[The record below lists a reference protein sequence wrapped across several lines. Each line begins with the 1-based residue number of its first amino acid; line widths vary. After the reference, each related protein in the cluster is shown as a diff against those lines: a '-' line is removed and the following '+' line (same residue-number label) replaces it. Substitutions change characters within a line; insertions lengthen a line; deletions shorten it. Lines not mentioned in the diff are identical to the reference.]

1 VPPTGFSAAT
11 ALDLV
16 RAGTPLQAVTDGHS
30 MDEIARAVADALTG
44 LRLGVS
50 ALDEAGLHRHAGLE
64 LWSIAEIAGHA
75 LAADAAAHA
84 IARVLALGRVPSDPA
99 DRAHPVDPFDRRFPY
114 GAPGDASASREAILA
129 AIRTAEERLA
139 TARVLAAGG
148 PAYAHDEL
156 GALTARG
163 WVLLSGVH
171 LAAHLHQAAAVMRAR
186 PAPTLDQ

>member
-1 VPPTGFSAAT
+1 MPPTGFSAAT

-99 DRAHPVDPFDRRFPY
+99 DPADRRFPY